1 MLKKRIEN
9 VEEFGAA
16 FLVALQKGFGGWRGE
31 ALVPF
36 RGEVHRDDSGG
47 IWLGSKFFFFF
58 FNEMRH
64 ESHDVL
70 FCLILFFEM
79 VAARPSS
86 QNN

>member
-58 FNEMRH
+58 NEMRQ

>member
-1 MLKKRIEN
+1 MLHFWWLYRKVSED
-9 VEEFGAA
+9 EEGRRWSRSEVKSTGMTVVAFGWA
-16 FLVALQKGFGGWRGE
+16 VN
-31 ALVPF
+31 
-36 RGEVHRDDSGG
+36 
-47 IWLGSKFFFFF
+47 FFFF
-58 FNEMRH
+58 FNEMRQ

>member
-1 MLKKRIEN
+1 MLHFWWLYRKVSED
-9 VEEFGAA
+9 EEGRRWSRSEVKSTGMTVVAFGWA
-16 FLVALQKGFGGWRGE
+16 VN
-31 ALVPF
+31 
-36 RGEVHRDDSGG
+36 
-47 IWLGSKFFFFF
+47 FFFFF